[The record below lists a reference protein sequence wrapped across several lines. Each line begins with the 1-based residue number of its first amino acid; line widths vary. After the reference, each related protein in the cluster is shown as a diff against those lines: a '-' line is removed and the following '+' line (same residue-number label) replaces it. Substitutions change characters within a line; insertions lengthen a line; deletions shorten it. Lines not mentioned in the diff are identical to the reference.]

1 MRRDRKGSRGSPRPR
16 WRTLPVLLFLIII
29 PCGCRL
35 NTASEPARE
44 VRVQLQGSVTTT
56 VTLITSN
63 AFQVQQT
70 AQGVATLD
78 FVIADTAQVNV
89 PVDRTFPLAPTGRFA
104 LRVQA
109 PLSDSAVVD
118 LVVSTNGSERFR
130 AEGQLLDVDQ
140 PLDFSFSRN

>member
-1 MRRDRKGSRGSPRPR
+1 
-16 WRTLPVLLFLIII
+16 
-29 PCGCRL
+29 
-35 NTASEPARE
+35 